1 MNKAVAKKQTTDVVV
16 GDSLDGW
23 GNVQDI
29 DQSNVIIPKILPMQ
43 STSMLVVEG
52 HAKMGEFRDSLS
64 GKLLGSIDKEVE
76 FIPISTEAK
85 WIIFHDGKYHKEIAQ
100 TNYNKNWPIEDHI
113 DGVHIKRVRCIN
125 VFAVLAE
132 DIKTGMAMPYVISFR
147 STSYE
152 GGKQVVTRI
161 FQNVNLMK
169 KNPSIYSMKLRAKRM
184 SNDKGNWIVMTTAV
198 GRRSTPEE
206 LDVCKNF
213 HVMMQDQKVKVDE
226 SEFKKPTVDVPSF

>member
-1 MNKAVAKKQTTDVVV
+1 MNKAVVKKQTTDVVV

-85 WIIFHDGKYHKEIAQ
+85 WILFHDGKYHKEVAQ
-100 TNYNKNWPIEDHI
+100 TNYNKNWSIEDHI

-125 VFAVLAE
+125 VFAVLPE
-132 DIKTGMAMPYVISFR
+132 DIKTGMAMPYVVSFR

-169 KNPSIYSMKLRAKRM
+169 KNPSIYTMKLRAKRM